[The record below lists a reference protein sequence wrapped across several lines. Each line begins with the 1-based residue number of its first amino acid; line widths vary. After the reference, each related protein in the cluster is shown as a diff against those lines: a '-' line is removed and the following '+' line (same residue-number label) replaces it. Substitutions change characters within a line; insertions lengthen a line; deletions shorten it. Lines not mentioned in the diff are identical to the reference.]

1 MQRGLGFRGFPK
13 IRLPTIMETQMEK
26 RMENEIERLFFGVWG
41 WGFRVSGLGFRAEGS
56 EFRVWRV
63 GLKD

>member
-1 MQRGLGFRGFPK
+1 
-13 IRLPTIMETQMEK
+13 MEK
-26 RMENEIERLFFGVWG
+26 RMENEMERLLFGGWG

-56 EFRVWRV
+56 EFRVWRI